1 VAIGR
6 GTQNYTCTASGSTPT
21 QLGAEASLFDAT
33 QLAYENEVALN
44 KLPSI
49 FVYLNLSSAFPFEG
63 MVLLGHHFFDSS
75 GTPVFDLTDVDE
87 ILYGNKTADI
97 KAPATASKGPLG
109 TGAVDWLQLESKAG
123 YVSVGLSVAY
133 RVYTAGG
140 EPLTTCE
147 QPGVMAV
154 PYAAEY
160 WFF

>member
-1 VAIGR
+1 L
-6 GTQNYTCTASGSTPT
+6 P
-21 QLGAEASLFDAT
+21 
-33 QLAYENEVALN
+33 LAVPLED
-44 KLPSI
+44 
-49 FVYLNLSSAFPFEG
+49 

-75 GTPVFDLTDVDE
+75 GTPVFNLTDVNK
-87 ILYGNKTADI
+87 ILYGTKTADI
-97 KAPATASKGPLG
+97 KAPATANKGPWG

-140 EPLTTCE
+140 EPLTSCE